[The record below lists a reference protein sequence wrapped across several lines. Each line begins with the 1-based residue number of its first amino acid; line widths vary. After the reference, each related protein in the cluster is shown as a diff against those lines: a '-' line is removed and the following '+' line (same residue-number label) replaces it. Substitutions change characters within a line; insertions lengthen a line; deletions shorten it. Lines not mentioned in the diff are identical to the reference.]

1 MRFSHNLFNLR
12 LDRVETTLNQ
22 TRPNLRKLDDE
33 IWKSIPGTEG
43 KYEISDYGRVKSYCY
58 SSEGKIVKSGNIKG
72 YRSINLKVDGQ
83 KKTILIHKLVAE
95 TFLENSDESKDV
107 VIHKDWN
114 KLNNHVSN
122 LAWLSR
128 EESFT
133 RAQDKLIQARKKKGR
148 IVTHSKLSEKDVAAI
163 KSMLEKGRKQK
174 VIAELFCVSAMQI
187 SRIKNN
193 TSWSEV

>member
-1 MRFSHNLFNLR
+1 M
-12 LDRVETTLNQ
+12 ETTLNQ